1 MGTVTASGIPEAIA
15 AAILVLAIGKVL
27 LGVFR
32 KMNIG
37 MLRKQMYRGKKT
49 FRLKKE
55 SREVFFCYVFIRK
68 KLPVTGSVD
77 TKNRNFA
84 KNKKIEKFC

>member
-1 MGTVTASGIPEAIA
+1 
-15 AAILVLAIGKVL
+15 
-27 LGVFR
+27 
-32 KMNIG
+32 

-55 SREVFFCYVFIRK
+55 SREGFFCYVFIRK

-77 TKNRNFA
+77 TKKQKFC
-84 KNKKIEKFC
+84 KKIKKLKNFDEKELFDILEISFGK